1 MDKNGW
7 MNKTVKMMGFERDDS
22 AREASNKDRS
32 KRIAALKPKINYEN
46 IHAKK
51 PNTSA
56 EYFKTLGDY
65 TSKKMHIRA

>member
-7 MNKTVKMMGFERDDS
+7 MNKTIKMMGFERDDR

-32 KRIAALKPKINYEN
+32 KRIAALKPKINFEN
-46 IHAKK
+46 LQAKK

-56 EYFKTLGDY
+56 
-65 TSKKMHIRA
+65 